1 MEDKRVNH
9 LEQIPPEDWGKTPS
23 SVKKL
28 VEEMAQQIEQQSKKL
43 AEVLRVQEQLL
54 EKINRTSKNSS
65 SPPSSDPPGF
75 EKKPAKQ
82 KSSKK
87 RGGQPGHKG
96 NSRDLYPI
104 EECSEIIDHHPEE
117 CANCGATLTGI
128 DTNPY
133 RHQIVEIPPIS
144 PIVIEHRLHQLACTG
159 CGTKTRAILPFDV
172 NPSGYGVR
180 VVALV
185 ALLSGVY
192 RNSQRMVQSAM
203 QEVFG
208 ISISLGTVNKLRQEA
223 SNAVATCV
231 DEAKL
236 YIQNANIVGAD
247 ETSFN
252 QGNIDGFN
260 PEQRKAWLWVA
271 VTPLVTF
278 FEIALT
284 RCTQGAKNLLGENF
298 NGILNSDRHGAYNW
312 VDLERRQLC
321 WAHLRREF
329 IKISE
334 RPGVSAELGTALVKQ
349 QEKLFE
355 LWHRVRDGTLS
366 RDQFV
371 KLVTDI
377 REQVLVSL
385 QEAADHE
392 ISYREKTPLSK
403 TVRTCRQLLKVES
416 AMWLF
421 VTTVGVEPTNNA
433 AERAIRPAVI
443 WRRTSFGSQTEA
455 GSNFVARMLTV
466 VTTLKSQKRNVLE
479 FMTQAVVA
487 ARGSTATPSLL
498 PEATACSDDSDLSKA
513 A

>member
-1 MEDKRVNH
+1 MEQKLVNYVEH
-9 LEQIPPEDWGKTPS
+9 IPLEDWEKTPI
-23 SVKKL
+23 SVQKL
-28 VEEMAQQIEQQSKKL
+28 VEEMEQQIGKLEKKL
-43 AEVLRVQEQLL
+43 TEVLTVQEQLL
-54 EKINRTSKNSS
+54 EKVNQTSKNSS
-65 SPPSSDPPGF
+65 LPPSSDPPGV
-75 EKKPAKQ
+75 EKKQTIK
-82 KSSKK
+82 KSGKK

-96 NSRDLYPI
+96 SSRELYPI
-104 EECSEIIDHHPEE
+104 KDCSEIIEHHPQE
-117 CANCGATLTGI
+117 CPSCGEALSGS
-128 DTNPY
+128 DRNPY

-144 PIVIEHRLHQLACTG
+144 PIVIEHRLHQLTCSS
-159 CGTKTRAILPFDV
+159 CGTKTRATLPEEV

-203 QEVFG
+203 EEVFG
-208 ISISLGTVNKLRQEA
+208 ISMSLGTVNKLRQEA
-223 SNAVATCV
+223 SSAVASCV

-236 YIQNANIVGAD
+236 YIQKAEVVGAD

-252 QGNIDGFN
+252 QGNIDGCN
-260 PEQRKAWLWVA
+260 PSQRKAWLWVA

-284 RCTQGAKNLLGENF
+284 RCTQGAKDLLGANF
-298 NGILNSDRHGAYNW
+298 EGILNSDRHGAYNW

-329 IKISE
+329 IKISQ

-366 RDQFV
+366 RGDFAR
-371 KLVTDI
+371 LVHDI
-377 REQVLVSL
+377 RSSIKTTLT
-385 QEAADHE
+385 EAASSS
-392 ISYREKTPLSK
+392 IGTREKTPLAK
-403 TVRTCRQLLKVES
+403 TVRTCRQLLKVEL

-421 VTTVGVEPTNNA
+421 VTTIGVEPTNNG

-479 FMTQAVVA
+479 FMTEAVVA
-487 ARGSTATPSLL
+487 ARGGTTAPSLL
-498 PEATACSDDSDLSKA
+498 PSVTTSSDEKKLFKA